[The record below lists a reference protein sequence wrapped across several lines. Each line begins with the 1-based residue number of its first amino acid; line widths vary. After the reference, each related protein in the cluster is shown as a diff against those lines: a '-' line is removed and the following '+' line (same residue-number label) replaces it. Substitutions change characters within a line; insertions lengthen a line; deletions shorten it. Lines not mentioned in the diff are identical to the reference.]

1 MQTFDKLNRTIY
13 EKKNGVDAV
22 PTYPIKAIQV
32 GDGNFIRSFVDWLIA
47 QMNAKG
53 YFQGQVVTVQALPTD
68 QTTEKLNEQNGY
80 YTVMLKGN
88 LNGELIDEAQIIPS
102 IEYGLNPYME
112 WESLLQLVEEEEVA
126 FLFSNTTEAGIVYE
140 KEAYNPHRC
149 PNNYPAKVTALLY
162 HRFNHFHGDVNK
174 GWTMVPCELIE
185 RNGDQ
190 LKSICLQ
197 VANDWQLE
205 QAFID
210 WVEDACVFCNTLVD
224 RIVPG
229 FPKSSV
235 ESYFEQLGYE
245 DSLLTIAEP
254 YHLFVIEGPSEIEQ
268 KLPFREAGLNVVFD
282 QVAPYRNL
290 KVTLLNGSHSILT
303 LLGLLMKIENV
314 KASLDHEQIRQ
325 FLRRILKD
333 EMIASMPLDIQP
345 KAMDYIEGM
354 MNRFNNPFIEHKLTD
369 ISLNSFSKF
378 QTRLLPSLTAYIEKY
393 DALPKR
399 LTFMLAAQFYYL
411 QEGIRHGNQ
420 FIRDDEK
427 VLKTFETF
435 YRKDV
440 ITEHDVKQFMHTI
453 IQTYFKVQVDWHEEL
468 VNQVRNDYALIEQK
482 GIEEAIQKFESREEK

>member
-22 PTYPIKAIQV
+22 PTYPVKAIQV

-149 PNNYPAKVTALLY
+149 TNNYPAKVTALLY

-224 RIVPG
+224 R
-229 FPKSSV
+229 
-235 ESYFEQLGYE
+235 
-245 DSLLTIAEP
+245 
-254 YHLFVIEGPSEIEQ
+254 
-268 KLPFREAGLNVVFD
+268 
-282 QVAPYRNL
+282 
-290 KVTLLNGSHSILT
+290 
-303 LLGLLMKIENV
+303 
-314 KASLDHEQIRQ
+314 
-325 FLRRILKD
+325 
-333 EMIASMPLDIQP
+333 
-345 KAMDYIEGM
+345 
-354 MNRFNNPFIEHKLTD
+354 
-369 ISLNSFSKF
+369 
-378 QTRLLPSLTAYIEKY
+378 
-393 DALPKR
+393 
-399 LTFMLAAQFYYL
+399 
-411 QEGIRHGNQ
+411 
-420 FIRDDEK
+420 
-427 VLKTFETF
+427 
-435 YRKDV
+435 
-440 ITEHDVKQFMHTI
+440 
-453 IQTYFKVQVDWHEEL
+453 
-468 VNQVRNDYALIEQK
+468 
-482 GIEEAIQKFESREEK
+482 